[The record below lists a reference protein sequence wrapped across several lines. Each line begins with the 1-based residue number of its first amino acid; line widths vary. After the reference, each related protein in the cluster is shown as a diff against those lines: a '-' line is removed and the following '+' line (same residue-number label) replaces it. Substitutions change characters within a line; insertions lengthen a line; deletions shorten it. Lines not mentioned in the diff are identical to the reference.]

1 MLRLITVAALGVGLV
16 TGVQARDRIDFW
28 FWGAPPALQ
37 EAFQNTLVKP
47 FNESQDQYELVMEF
61 RGGVTNAIRTAVMAG
76 EGPDIVY
83 SAGPSEIA
91 PFVKAGRL
99 AALDEYAA
107 KYGWADRLLEPIVNT
122 CRLQD
127 GYYCMPISMI
137 SGGMFY
143 NKAVLAQHG
152 WAVPTNQAEVE
163 ATMDAAVAAG
173 LYASVTG
180 NKGYQPVNANYASIF
195 LNNFVGPTELYRV
208 LKGEKPWT
216 DPELVAAL
224 DLSAAWFKKGYLGGQ
239 DYFEL
244 NFDQSISLLSQE
256 KSPFFFGP
264 SLAFQWATAYFTG
277 DKADDLGFA
286 PFPNLNA
293 QIGSAVYDIGV
304 GNSLAIN
311 ATSDVKDGAAMV
323 IDRILSADFV
333 SAISEPWP
341 GFWAVPL
348 KVFPTDPDATG
359 LVGEYYKAL
368 TAVATSVGKGQFG
381 FKAETFL
388 PPATSQALIK
398 GIEEVW
404 LDQRT
409 SADLLAEVASTYQR
423 EVAEGTV
430 QNFPTPSF

>member
-1 MLRLITVAALGVGLV
+1 MLRWVSAAALAMASTGLV
-16 TGVQARDRIDFW
+16 QAKEQIDFW

-37 EAFQNTLVKP
+37 EALQEALVKP
-47 FNESQDQYELVMEF
+47 FNESQEDYELVIEF

-99 AALDEYAA
+99 ADLSEYAA
-107 KYGWADRLLEPIVNT
+107 QYGWNDRLLEPIANT
-122 CRLQD
+122 CKLQ
-127 GYYCMPISMI
+127 GSFYCMPISMI
-137 SGGMFY
+137 TGGMFY
-143 NKAVLAQHG
+143 NKSVLDAHG
-152 WAVPTNQAEVE
+152 WAVPTNRAEVE
-163 ATMDAAVAAG
+163 AIMDAAIADG

-180 NKGYQPVNANYASIF
+180 NKGYQPVNANYASLF
-195 LNNFVGPTELYRV
+195 LNNSVGPVALYDV
-208 LKGEKPWT
+208 LSGTKSWS
-216 DPELVAAL
+216 DPELAAAL
-224 DLSAAWFKKGYLGGQ
+224 DLSGEWFRKGYLGGQ

-256 KSPFFFGP
+256 RAPFFFGP
-264 SLAFQWATAYFTG
+264 SLAFQWATAYFVD

-286 PFPNLNA
+286 PFPSLNPE
-293 QIGSAVYDIGV
+293 IGSAVYDIGV

-311 ATSDVKDGAAMV
+311 EASDVKDGAAMV

-348 KVFPTDPDATG
+348 KDFPTDPNATG

-368 TAVATSVGKGQFG
+368 AGVSAAVGSGQFG

-404 LDQRT
+404 LEQRT
-409 SADLLAEVASTYQR
+409 SAELLEEVSTTYQR
-423 EVAEGTV
+423 EVDEGSV
-430 QNFPTPSF
+430 QEFPKPQF